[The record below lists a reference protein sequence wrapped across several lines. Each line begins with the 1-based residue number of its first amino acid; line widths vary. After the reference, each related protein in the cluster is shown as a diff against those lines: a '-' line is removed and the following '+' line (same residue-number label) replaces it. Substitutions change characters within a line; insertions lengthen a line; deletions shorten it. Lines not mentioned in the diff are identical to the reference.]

1 MKFETKRE
9 AAGAWIKQDWNTIQS
24 HYLNK
29 DLFSCY
35 KAVDE
40 EEDESLA
47 EAGAYVEIGEPM
59 WSYWFQP
66 KDPVDLWKLQEMQSE
81 VAGLGFVLIIENE
94 TQEVWGLGID
104 SAGFNFYESYWIPLY
119 DLFGFKWHAHHG
131 EDDER

>member
-9 AAGAWIKQDWNTIQS
+9 AAEAWIKQDWNTIQS
-24 HYLNK
+24 YYLNK
-29 DLFSCY
+29 DMFSCY
-35 KAVDE
+35 KAIDE

-66 KDPVDLWKLQEMQSE
+66 KDSVDLWKLQEMQSE
-81 VAGLGFVLIIENE
+81 IAGLGFVLIIDNDD
-94 TQEVWGLGID
+94 QSVWGLGID
-104 SAGFNFYESYWIPLY
+104 GAGFDFYEHYWIPLY
-119 DLFGFKWHAHHG
+119 DLFEFKWHAHHG